1 MPSVFSSGDVRS
13 LLDGKRVVLMGCSNI
28 RATYKDLLCLYQF
41 DQLISNQRLKTKME
55 KCCLGDILICHGK
68 KTNGRD
74 YLEERIFKMR
84 DTTISFYFL
93 TRIYS
98 DYVKSIIARMDA
110 SPPDVIMVGSCLWDI
125 TRWGPD
131 GVKEYKKNL
140 HQFFSELKQ
149 HLPSHTLVMW
159 LTTAPLA
166 QDVRGGFLI
175 PQLEFLKYSLRYHVL
190 EANYFCRETADRFG
204 FDVVDIHYHL
214 RMLLEHRA
222 EDGIHWMPLA
232 VRLCTNVV
240 LTHITISWGETL
252 PKSNGFL
259 TEKEKKIL
267 QAEKRI
273 DYVSEEDT
281 ANESILPADLSFSAI
296 FASDERVMTEVIK
309 NATNVPPA
317 EFRPKAKRGN
327 WRGRFRSGKFRPF
340 QQQQLHSSDE
350 RQQGY
355 YNEGRGSH
363 DQGQRQCPRN
373 NQRQDPQDRREGFWQ
388 DFDDPMMPSTSHIG
402 QHQTVVLF

>member
-13 LLDGKRVVLMGCSNI
+13 LLEGKRVALLGCSNV
-28 RATYKDLLCLYQF
+28 RAMYKDLLCLYQF
-41 DQLISNQRLKTKME
+41 NQLISNQKLKTKME
-55 KCCLGDILICHGK
+55 KSCFGDILVCHGE

-74 YLEERIFKMR
+74 YLEERVFKMHN
-84 DTTISFYFL
+84 TIISFYFL

-98 DYVKSIIARMDA
+98 DYVKSIIARMDV

-131 GVKEYKKNL
+131 GVKDYKKNL
-140 HQFFSELKQ
+140 HQFFSELKH
-149 HLPSHTLVMW
+149 HLSSDTLVMW

-175 PQLEFLKYSLRYHVL
+175 PQLEFLKYSLRYHVH
-190 EANYFCRETADRFG
+190 EANYFCRETADKFG

-240 LTHITISWGETL
+240 LTHIAISWGETL
-252 PKSNGFL
+252 PKSDGFF

-267 QAEKRI
+267 QAEKGTN
-273 DYVSEEDT
+273 DVSGEDT

-296 FASDERVMTEVIK
+296 FGSDKRIMTEFK
-309 NATNVPPA
+309 
-317 EFRPKAKRGN
+317 
-327 WRGRFRSGKFRPF
+327 
-340 QQQQLHSSDE
+340 
-350 RQQGY
+350 
-355 YNEGRGSH
+355 
-363 DQGQRQCPRN
+363 
-373 NQRQDPQDRREGFWQ
+373 
-388 DFDDPMMPSTSHIG
+388 
-402 QHQTVVLF
+402 